1 MTSLPADEQLC
12 QMDDNEFMSACRT
25 AHRVAELTPDS
36 ELPAEARARLAAV
49 EAESTRR
56 AGLAWQRVS

>member
-1 MTSLPADEQLC
+1 MTSLSADTPLS
-12 QMDDNEFMSACRT
+12 QMNDTDFLTVCRT
-25 AHRVAELTPDS
+25 AHRVAELTPEG
-36 ELPAEARARLAAV
+36 ELPEQARARLAAV